1 MTSSIDGLV
10 SGLNT
15 TSLISQLMKVEAM
28 PQDALKTRQA
38 SVTKLVSALQGVNTK
53 IASLATFA
61 TTTAD
66 AASWTAAKAT
76 VSTSA
81 SGTVSATATTTSS
94 AQPGSMTFSV
104 DQVATPQVS
113 LSNVV
118 PDDNSLVP
126 QSPPSVTVRKADGT
140 YLTVEPAS
148 GSLADVAA
156 AVNKAA
162 DAGVRATVVR
172 VTTGATPEYRIQ
184 FTGTT
189 TGTDG
194 SFEVFAGTQADVVAA
209 TAAGTDQSMRIDQ
222 NSFQVAQNAKV
233 TLWKGNPA
241 LEQTV
246 EQSSNTFSDLM
257 TGVNITV
264 SKVTAPGDD
273 PTTVTV
279 ARDSTA
285 LSTMA
290 KNFMGSLSLALS
302 DISSQTASTSTT
314 DSSGKAMV
322 TGGVLSGES
331 EIRDLSQQL
340 TSAASMPVGGKSP
353 SSVGISLNA
362 DGTFAF
368 DEATF
373 ATAFAA
379 DPGAVQTMLTTI
391 ASRVQAVA
399 TGASD
404 ATTGTLT
411 QKITSQQG
419 VVSSLGTQID
429 GWDVRLQLRQ
439 AALEKTY
446 STLEVSL
453 SNLQS
458 QQSWLTGQLASLST
472 SSG

>member
-38 SVTKLVSALQGVNTK
+38 STTKLITALQSVNTK
-53 IASLATFA
+53 VASLATFA
-61 TTTAD
+61 TNTAD
-66 AASWTAAKAT
+66 PASWTAATAT
-76 VSTSA
+76 VSTPA

-104 DQVATPQVS
+104 DQVATAQVS
-113 LSNVV
+113 LSNLV
-118 PDDNSLVP
+118 PDNGTLVP

-162 DAGVRATVVR
+162 DAGIRATVVR

-189 TGTDG
+189 TGADG

-209 TAAGTDQSMRIDQ
+209 TAAGTDQSLRIDQ
-222 NSFQVAQNAKV
+222 NSFQLAQNAKV

-246 EQSSNTFSDLM
+246 EQSSNTFSELM
-257 TGVNITV
+257 TGVDVTV
-264 SKVTAPGDD
+264 TKVTAAGDD

-279 ARDSTA
+279 ARDSA
-285 LSTMA
+285 AMSTMA
-290 KNFMGSLSLALS
+290 KNFIGSLGLALS
-302 DISSQTASTSTT
+302 DISSQTATTTTT
-314 DSSGKAMV
+314 DSSGKAKV

-331 EIRDLSQQL
+331 AVRDLSQQL
-340 TSAASMPVGGKSP
+340 VSAASMPVGGKSP
-353 SSVGISLNA
+353 SSVGITLNM
-362 DGTFAF
+362 DGTFTF
-368 DEATF
+368 DEDAF

-379 DPGAVQTMLTTI
+379 DPAGVQTMLTGI
-391 ASRVQAVA
+391 ASRVQSVA
-399 TGASD
+399 TTASD
-404 ATTGTLT
+404 ASTGTLT
-411 QKITSQQG
+411 EKITSEQG
-419 VVSSLGTQID
+419 VVSNLGDQID

-439 AALEKTY
+439 TALEKTY
-446 STLEVSL
+446 SALEVSL

-458 QQSWLTGQLASLST
+458 QQSWLTGQLASLPT